1 MNPVRDEI
9 FWDLIDL
16 AHVKVLVCRLLVAA
30 ILGAIVGLE
39 REEENKPAGVRT
51 PMLVAIGS
59 ALFVLAPVLA
69 GIELSNLARVIQ
81 GLTIGIGFLGGG
93 VIIKLEGRNQVM
105 GLTTAATIWLT
116 AAIGMAVG
124 LGALW
129 PSVLVVCLAWI
140 ILYGIGRLE
149 KRAAR
154 NKIHHD

>member
-9 FWDLIDL
+9 FWGVGDL
-16 AHVKVLVCRLLVAA
+16 AHIKVLVGRLLVAA
-30 ILGAIVGLE
+30 LLGAIVGFE
-39 REEENKPAGVRT
+39 REEENKPAGLRT
-51 PMLVAIGS
+51 HMLVAIGS

-69 GIELSNLARVIQ
+69 GMELANLARVVQ

-93 VIIKLEGRNQVM
+93 VIIKRERQDQIM

-116 AAIGMAVG
+116 AAIGMTVG

-129 PSVLVVCLAWI
+129 AAVLVVCLAWI
-140 ILYGIGRLE
+140 ILFGIGRLE

-154 NKIHHD
+154 NGVHHD